1 MDNSTQ
7 PRPVFVVGMN
17 GSGTT
22 MLLDSLGRHPE
33 LYAFP
38 RETRLIPHLFATQ
51 KGFGDLRSDDNFFKL
66 WNTVLGLGVFEYV
79 NDHQPLEIPADWR
92 SYPRSLAGV
101 LDGVFGLFAAREGK
115 QRWCEKTPQYIQHMP
130 LLLELFP
137 EARFVH
143 VIRDGRDCAASFNRR
158 WLRTPELTMYRWKKV
173 VAEGHMQG
181 KLLGEDKYMEVR
193 YEDLTANPEVWLRR
207 ICEFIGV
214 PFDAAITESS
224 QPYLNSDRVA
234 AGLVPN
240 SGKWK
245 TYFDPEKLR
254 VLEQIG
260 GSALASF
267 GYPTDFPDSSVNLSA
282 LQRKG
287 FAARDSVAQYVR
299 EIGLKLSG
307 KIERPW
313 SVILGRP
320 FVAIRQRRQNRY

>member
-1 MDNSTQ
+1 MDNSNQ

-22 MLLDSLGRHPE
+22 MLLDNLGRHPE

-38 RETRLIPHLFATQ
+38 RETRLIPHLFAAQ

-66 WNTVLGLGVFEYV
+66 WNTVLGLGVFQYV
-79 NDHQPLEIPADWR
+79 NEHEPLVIPADWR
-92 SYPRSLAGV
+92 DYPRSMAAV
-101 LDGVFGLFAAREGK
+101 IDGVFRIFAEREGK
-115 QRWCEKTPQYIQHMP
+115 RRWCEKTPQYIQHMP

-143 VIRDGRDCAASFNRR
+143 VIRDGRDCAVSFNRR

-181 KLLGEDKYMEVR
+181 KLLGSDKYMDVR
-193 YEDLTANPEVWLRR
+193 YEDLTADPEFWLRK
-207 ICEFIGV
+207 ICEFIEV
-214 PFDAAITESS
+214 PFTPAITVSS
-224 QPYLNSDRVA
+224 QPYLKSDNGG

-245 TYFDPEKLR
+245 TYFAPEKVEL
-254 VLEQIG
+254 LEQIG
-260 GSALASF
+260 GSVLAQF
-267 GYPTDFPDSSVNLSA
+267 GYATDFPESSMNLSA

-287 FAARDSVAQYVR
+287 YAVRDSVAQYLR
-299 EIGLKLSG
+299 EIGLKVTG

-320 FVAIRQRRQNRY
+320 FVAMRQRRQNRY